1 MGRPTLVSLAK
12 ELGVSRQTVSNVINA
27 PHLVKSETRER
38 VQEAIERS
46 GYRPNQAAQALRNQ
60 RSRTVAMRVYPTL
73 DEGINGAVMDRFV
86 HRFAQAL
93 RDRGY
98 ALLLVTADSDEDE
111 VDTLHEMSIRG
122 RIDGCLLTGTYA
134 GDPRPAQLAAEG
146 AKLVAFGRPWGQE
159 ETSTHDWVDIDG
171 AAGTRMATQHL
182 LDAGYRRI
190 GFLGWPEGSGV
201 GDDRRR
207 GWAETLGAAGVD
219 GFEAWQAT
227 GMDTMATGLSGM
239 ETLLGLGAEA
249 VVCAADSLA
258 VGAVEHLRRSGLM
271 TRPTAPVIGFDNT
284 PVARAMGISSID
296 QDVERAVQALTDR
309 LMLRV
314 GDGSDDLPPLNQL
327 LAPRLVTRELSS
339 IFVTH

>member
-27 PHLVKSETRER
+27 PHLVKPETRER

-93 RDRGY
+93 RDSGY
-98 ALLLVTADSDEDE
+98 ALLLVTADSDRDE
-111 VDTLHEMSIRG
+111 VETLQEMSIRG

-134 GDPRPAQLAAEG
+134 GDTRPAELTEAG
-146 AKLVAFGRPWGQE
+146 ATVVAFGRPWGQE
-159 ETSTHDWVDIDG
+159 ETSAHDWVDVDG
-171 AAGTRMATQHL
+171 AAGTRLATQHL
-182 LDAGYRRI
+182 LDAGHRRI

-207 GWAETLGAAGVD
+207 GWAETMQAAGID
-219 GFEAWQAT
+219 GFEAWQAQ
-227 GMDTMATGLSGM
+227 GMDTMASGLAGM
-239 ETLLGLGAEA
+239 ETLLQLGADA
-249 VVCAADSLA
+249 AVCAADSLA
-258 VGAVEHLRRSGLM
+258 VGAVEHLRRRSLM
-271 TRPTAPVIGFDNT
+271 TGASAPVVGFDNT
-284 PVARAMGISSID
+284 PVARAMGVSSVD
-296 QDVERAVQALTDR
+296 QNVEQAVQVLTDR

-314 GDGSDDLPPLNQL
+314 GDDSTSIPALTEL
-327 LAPRLVTRELSS
+327 LAPRLMIRELSS